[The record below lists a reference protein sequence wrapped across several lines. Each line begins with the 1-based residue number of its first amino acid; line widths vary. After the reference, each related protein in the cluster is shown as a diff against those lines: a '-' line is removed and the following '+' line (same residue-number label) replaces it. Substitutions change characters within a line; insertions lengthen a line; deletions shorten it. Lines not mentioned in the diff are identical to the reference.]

1 MYKTNVDGAVFTEE
15 KTAGVGVLIQ
25 DEMGNIVA
33 AMCMKINASCPVWRM
48 SLMAWVSQLFS
59 QFK

>member
-1 MYKTNVDGAVFTEE
+1 MYKTNVNGAVFTEE
-15 KTAGVGVLIQ
+15 KTAGVGVLIR

-33 AMCMKINASCPVWRM
+33 VMCVKINAPCPVWRT
-48 SLMAWVSQLFS
+48 SLMAWLSQLFS